1 MPIGLCNAA
10 QRLVLLMDRV
20 IPAELRSNV
29 FVYLD
34 DLLILTPDFQTYLKY
49 LRRVAHSLKSAG
61 LTIGLKKSKFCFK
74 SLTYLGFIVGGGLL
88 RMDPGR
94 VSAIQKM
101 PYPKSMN
108 VALLN
113 AKFVLSPSV
122 PQPVADLDE
131 RAGPGSR
138 EFQKIFI
145 HPVRRISRW
154 RWRGIVSAEPG
165 CRRAT
170 IAFFTAKMNNHQ
182 SPLLGHGKGV
192 SASLKWLMTMKDL
205 SGRFARWSLQLQGYD
220 FSTEHR
226 KGSENVVADTLS
238 CIIEEI
244 RIDPSELLGF
254 EMTEFA
260 AEDYTE
266 LVQDVV
272 SNKEHLPD
280 QKVEDGIIFKRMSN
294 SKMDEELEAEDPANP
309 CALPDRAGSKAG
321 HGGMMKTFFYSIGQ
335 G

>member
-29 FVYLD
+29 FVDLD

-138 EFQKIFI
+138 EFQEIFI

-154 RWRGIVSAEPG
+154 RWRGVSGDLLAILKFKPYVNG
-165 CRRAT
+165 MP
-170 IAFFTAKMNNHQ
+170 FTCITDH
-182 SPLLGHGKGV
+182 S
-192 SASLKWLMTMKDL
+192 SLKWLMTMKDL

-238 CIIEEI
+238 CIIKEI

-260 AEDYTE
+260 AEDYARCG
-266 LVQDVV
+266 V
-272 SNKEHLPD
+272 
-280 QKVEDGIIFKRMSN
+280 
-294 SKMDEELEAEDPANP
+294 
-309 CALPDRAGSKAG
+309 
-321 HGGMMKTFFYSIGQ
+321 
-335 G
+335 